1 MMFMYWNPPPMY
13 GNPWEPTMDTR
24 SMVKIVS
31 GIDEV
36 KALPVTS
43 LVETFYFYNPREDT
57 IYSKRF
63 NPATGLSEIG
73 TYKREVK
80 NLDNDLES
88 RISRIEKILQ
98 GGRLDGT
105 RNTTNDAGIQPTEPQ
120 SEPNTGHVGNDG
132 GQSPS

>member
-1 MMFMYWNPPPMY
+1 MYWNPPPMY

-24 SMVKIVS
+24 STVKIVS

-43 LVETFYFYNPREDT
+43 LVETFYFYSPREDT

-80 NLDNDLES
+80 NLDNTLES
-88 RISRIEKILQ
+88 RVSRIEEILQ
-98 GGRLDGT
+98 GGRLDGA
-105 RNTTNDAGIQPTEPQ
+105 RNATDDAGVQPTEPQ
-120 SEPNTGHVGNDG
+120 PEPNTGHVGNDG
-132 GQSPS
+132 GQPPS

>member
-1 MMFMYWNPPPMY
+1 MY

-24 SMVKIVS
+24 STVKIVS

-43 LVETFYFYNPREDT
+43 LVETFYFYNPREDI

-73 TYKREVK
+73 VYKKEVK

-88 RISRIEKILQ
+88 RVSRIEKFLQ

-105 RNTTNDAGIQPTEPQ
+105 RNTTDDAGIQPTNSQ
-120 SEPNTGHVGNDG
+120 SEPSTGNVGNDG
-132 GQSPS
+132 EQSSS